1 MNLSTVVNAEEKEM
15 DTNVIVASDFTK
27 EELENLIS
35 KNIDNVETEVTEQY
49 EFGMMLVNIKGKGD
63 VASILSEIEEES
75 GVEFAQQDYEVSC
88 EVNLQETVPQDN
100 YFDYQWGLHNYGQL
114 IGNFGIVGVDINVLP
129 VWKITEGSQ
138 DVVGGV
144 LDTGVDINHEDL
156 QGSIY
161 VNQNEIPDNGIDDD
175 ANGYIDDVNGWDFLN
190 DDNTVYDS
198 VYGDLHGT
206 YVVGGVLD
214 TGVDINHEDLQ
225 GSIYVNQNE
234 IPDNGIDDD
243 ANGYIDDVNG
253 WDFLNDDNTVYDSVY
268 GDLHGTYVAGILAA
282 DKNNI
287 GICGV
292 APNVQIMPLKFI
304 DTSNGKTSDAMKAI
318 QYAER
323 MKVDIINCSWGGY
336 GYNKALKKT
345 MKNSKILFVCSSG
358 NEANCTDEREV
369 YPTCLNIN
377 NIITVGV
384 IDNQGNMPN
393 FSNYGSDV
401 DVAAPGLNV
410 IGTTP
415 GNGYLI
421 GSGTSFAA
429 PYVTG
434 IAALN
439 KSVKQDSTYK
449 QIKKYCKTYCS

>member
-1 MNLSTVVNAEEKEM
+1 MKKSWGGKLFGLLVLTVIGSCVNLSTVVNAEEKEM

-35 KNIDNVETEVTEQY
+35 KNIDNVEAEVTEQY

-129 VWKITEGSQ
+129 AWKITEGSQ
-138 DVVGGV
+138 DVVV
-144 LDTGVDINHEDL
+144 
-156 QGSIY
+156 
-161 VNQNEIPDNGIDDD
+161 
-175 ANGYIDDVNGWDFLN
+175 
-190 DDNTVYDS
+190 
-198 VYGDLHGT
+198 
-206 YVVGGVLD
+206 GVLD

-268 GDLHGTYVAGILAA
+268 GDLHGTYVAGIVAA

-369 YPTCLNIN
+369 YPTCFNIN

-434 IAALN
+434 IAALI

-449 QIKKYCKTYCS
+449 QIKKAIVKHVVVEDGLQGKVNTSGRVDAYAALKYVMDKNKLY

>member
-1 MNLSTVVNAEEKEM
+1 MKKSWGGKLVGLLVITVIGSCVNLSTVVNAEGKEM

-35 KNIDNVETEVTEQY
+35 KNIDNVEAEVTEQY
-49 EFGMMLVNIKGKGD
+49 EFGMMLVNLKGKGD
-63 VASILSEIEEES
+63 VASILSEIEKES

-88 EVNLQETVPQDN
+88 EVNLQETVPEDN

-114 IGNFGIVGVDINVLP
+114 IGGFGIEGVDINVLP
-129 VWKITEGSQ
+129 AWKITEGSQ
-138 DVVGGV
+138 DVVVGV
-144 LDTGVDINHEDL
+144 LD
-156 QGSIY
+156 S
-161 VNQNEIPDNGIDDD
+161 
-175 ANGYIDDVNGWDFLN
+175 
-190 DDNTVYDS
+190 
-198 VYGDLHGT
+198 
-206 YVVGGVLD
+206 
-214 TGVDINHEDLQ
+214 GVDINHEDLQ

-268 GDLHGTYVAGILAA
+268 GDLHGTYVAGIVAA

-304 DTSNGKTSDAMKAI
+304 DTSKGKTSDAIKAI

-323 MKVDIINCSWGGY
+323 MGVDIINCSWGGY
-336 GYNKALKKT
+336 NYNKALKKT

-358 NEANCTDEREV
+358 NEANCTDEREF
-369 YPTCLNIN
+369 YPTCFNIN
-377 NIITVGV
+377 NIITVGA
-384 IDNQGNMPN
+384 IDNQGDMPN

-401 DVAAPGLNV
+401 DVVAPGLNV

-434 IAALN
+434 IAALI

-449 QIKKYCKTYCS
+449 EIKKAIVKHVVVEDGLQGKVNTSGRVDAYAALKYVMDKNKLH